1 MRTRDRV
8 TSACQRWWLW
18 TTVTG
23 DVVTQGQSSQGRRG
37 AGVHGSTPYHRLATS
52 AVSVAL
58 AKAAQAGFPRRGRPR
73 PRKPGSSFGRWSPYL
88 QIPPRQG
95 PLHSLKG
102 MVPEASAHVP
112 FVVCGRCVG
121 GSAAQRRSSTPAS
134 AGMRRWQLACDYTM
148 LATELAS
155 DFDSLCSSWQLAC
168 DFSSRYALLCLC
180 CCYVPKFVCFQLVC
194 DLSMCSVF
202 EFDLIDRIRSWTWC
216 RSPFAALVTCRRG
229 SARRAENIYYTRI
242 IILEN
247 GRSVKNA
254 HAHHVGTR
262 TNPPR
267 LRQASRTHTHAHT
280 RTRVFSLSFFHRLRY
295 VGETDRLY
303 IYICIYLHI

>member
-1 MRTRDRV
+1 MVAVDDGYRRRCHPTPIWPGAAFRGRAREHPI
-8 TSACQRWWLW
+8 SPFGNERCKRRP
-18 TTVTG
+18 
-23 DVVTQGQSSQGRRG
+23 GQSG
-37 AGVHGSTPYHRLATS
+37 AGR
-52 AVSVAL
+52 VS
-58 AKAAQAGFPRRGRPR
+58 PSRRPR
-73 PRKPGSSFGRWSPYL
+73 PRKPGSSFGRWAPYL

-102 MVPEASAHVP
+102 MVPEAAAHVP

-180 CCYVPKFVCFQLVC
+180 VAAMFQCLQLAC
-194 DLSMCSVF
+194 DLSMCCARSVF

-280 RTRVFSLSFFHRLRY
+280 RTRVFSLSFLR
-295 VGETDRLY
+295 VAPPDPQAAGRVAN
-303 IYICIYLHI
+303 